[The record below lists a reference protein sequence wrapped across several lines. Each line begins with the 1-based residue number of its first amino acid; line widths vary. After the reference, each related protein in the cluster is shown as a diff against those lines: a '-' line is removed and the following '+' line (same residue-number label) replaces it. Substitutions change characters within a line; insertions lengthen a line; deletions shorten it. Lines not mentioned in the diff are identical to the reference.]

1 MPKNAR
7 VTVFTVSDLLR
18 ENEQE
23 GLKSPPPPKKKKLGL
38 KKQIKLDA
46 YPKAI

>member
-7 VTVFTVSDLLR
+7 VTVFTVSELLR

-23 GLKSPPPPKKKKLGL
+23 RLKFHPPPKRLGL